1 MKYSQ
6 CLITHS
12 PLQCDKLELTAI
24 TNTSVSKKICTVI
37 TIDAEKFDFHGE
49 NVTVGSFINI
59 LYFSLQS

>member
-37 TIDAEKFDFHGE
+37 TIDTDRSDFHGE
-49 NVTVGSFINI
+49 HVQ
-59 LYFSLQS
+59 LK